1 MWPLVIG
8 LLLVIGILL
17 VLFFLRNARKPNFDT
32 SRKGEAGF
40 SENHPAAPE
49 RLPSVSGVLKPEP
62 GVPDQ
67 SEDLKKILREGV
79 TRIFSMKPSLDHA
92 GAEALHLGALDPEVL
107 RLAREQIRDLKD
119 FRKTYDLCRALDD
132 PDNSMSNLAKI
143 IVIDPILSGKILKIA
158 NSAYFGLQ
166 QKVNSIGQALMIIGL
181 SNIKNLLYQEGLLK
195 TLHLQQAAQDP
206 FVESLWE
213 HSFLTSISASHIQ
226 NLFPGLD
233 KGTIFTLGLLHDVG
247 KFILRRLPMRRREGE
262 SREVSFLELSIREE
276 EALFGINHALLG
288 RLAFEEWAFSELLI
302 QTVEGH
308 HYPGYLELERLGL
321 DSENLKYLLVLFL
334 SDQVAKLM
342 ADTGA
347 GGSSV
352 TSLDISYRPLFAKR
366 KLLDLILDSSLFTE
380 IRKTKAM
387 MGSS

>member
-1 MWPLVIG
+1 MILLIG
-8 LLLVIGILL
+8 LLLLIGVLL
-17 VLFFLRNARKPNFDT
+17 AFFFFRGRKKPNSDT
-32 SRKGEAGF
+32 SGKGEAGF
-40 SENHPAAPE
+40 SENHPAVPE
-49 RLPSVSGVLKPEP
+49 RLPSASGVLKPEP

-67 SEDLKKILREGV
+67 SEELKKIIREGM
-79 TRIFSMKPSLDHA
+79 TRIFSMKSSMDLPGVEPLRLES
-92 GAEALHLGALDPEVL
+92 LDPEVL
-107 RLAREQIRDLKD
+107 RLAREQIRELKD
-119 FRKTYDLCRALDD
+119 FRKTYDLVRALDD

-143 IVIDPILSGKILKIA
+143 IVTDPILSGKILKIA

-352 TSLDISYRPLFAKR
+352 ASLDISYRPLFAKR